1 MSEKKVLLEDIADVQ
16 AKMKMELGKMVL
28 KYPYNGFGLTRIV
41 SQLAPQFY
49 TKEDLNQIEE
59 LHKKFWQESS
69 LHNNTTEETKSMNN
83 NVKRCHET
91 NEGKFEGGKRIKL
104 IMMKKST
111 SPPPQPD
118 LPDQFM
124 NRIRELDGS
133 DVRYVMYK
141 KLSNTDVNVNNNRLS
156 MTSKQIRCDLFTERE
171 KAILCS
177 TDEDNR
183 PVGLEVVVLDPSL
196 REFDITLK
204 KWDMQS
210 TSVYNLVKNWKL
222 ILSQNNLQVDHEF
235 HIWYFRVSNKVY
247 FILSNKDP

>member
-1 MSEKKVLLEDIADVQ
+1 MNEKKVLLDDTADVH
-16 AKMKMELGKMVL
+16 AKMKMEQGKMFL

-49 TKEDLNQIEE
+49 TKEDLNQIKE
-59 LHKKFWQESS
+59 LHKKFCQESS
-69 LHNNTTEETKSMNN
+69 SHNNTMEETKPM
-83 NVKRCHET
+83 KRYHET
-91 NEGKFEGGKRIKL
+91 KEDKFEGGKRIKL
-104 IMMKKST
+104 IMKKKST
-111 SPPPQPD
+111 SPPPPAPD

-133 DVRYVMYK
+133 DVKYVMYK
-141 KLSNTDVNVNNNRLS
+141 KLSNTDVNINNNRLS
-156 MTSKQIRCDLFTERE
+156 MPSKQIRCDLFTERE
-171 KAILCS
+171 KAILRS
-177 TDEDNR
+177 TNEDNR

-222 ILSQNNLQVDHEF
+222 ILSHNNLQ
-235 HIWYFRVSNKVY
+235 
-247 FILSNKDP
+247 